1 MAMLCGILEPEQPVD
16 NYGEHGKMRKRTK
29 RKVYALVNVIQHA
42 MEGAALV
49 DGKPLED
56 LRTRELLALEA
67 FRSGTATPND
77 WRSISAMVNIAEV
90 MAKKGVGPEAIE
102 VCREAEL
109 QLLDDHVRFE
119 KTGKMGTTAGGL
131 TAYREVYEYHD
142 LQRTSISRAEYERW
156 IKKTADILKS
166 GQDVVHLT

>member
-1 MAMLCGILEPEQPVD
+1 MAMLCGILRPEQPVD
-16 NYGEHGKMRKRTK
+16 NYREHGKMRKRTK

-119 KTGKMGTTAGGL
+119 KTGKMGTTAAGL